1 MISDDRVGAIAP
13 HRIGNFSFFGRP
25 KVRPMTN
32 ATVLIAD
39 DDPDFVQLLAR
50 RCESLGLRIL
60 TASDGLDTLMSVM
73 RDAPDLLIL
82 DINMPGGDGL
92 SVAEK
97 LLRDPRIRPTPVIF
111 CSGRADVETQD
122 RCKALGGHFVTKG
135 AELWTD
141 LRPIIG
147 DLLGIGDGQSPAT
160 AASPKWRTEAP
171 TKLAKV
177 LLVDD
182 DEDVLRIMQIR
193 LRACGVE
200 VMTASNAMRGLWLAM
215 REMPQVIITDYHM
228 PEGSGDYLIARL
240 RAVPALKVIPVIVL
254 TGASGG
260 TNRDYALERRFLGE
274 YGVSAFLNKPLKF
287 EALLEALARHIEL
300 DATIWRKAS
309 ALRQR

>member
-1 MISDDRVGAIAP
+1 MA
-13 HRIGNFSFFGRP
+13 
-25 KVRPMTN
+25 N

-50 RCESLGLRIL
+50 RCGALGLRIL

-97 LLRDPRIRPTPVIF
+97 LLRDPRMRPTPVIF
-111 CSGRADVETQD
+111 CSGRVDAETQD
-122 RCKALGGHFVTKG
+122 RCKALGGQFVTKG
-135 AELWTD
+135 PELWSD
-141 LRPIIG
+141 LRPMIG
-147 DLLGIGDGQSPAT
+147 NLLGLGDAQSTTPT
-160 AASPKWRTEAP
+160 AAAGAVSPQWRAEAP
-171 TKLAKV
+171 AKLAKV

-182 DEDVLRIMQIR
+182 DEDMLRIMQIR

-200 VMTASNAMRGLWLAM
+200 ALTAPSAMQGLWLAM
-215 REMPQVIITDYHM
+215 KEMPQVVITDYRM
-228 PEGSGDYLIARL
+228 PEGSGEYLIGRL
-240 RAVPALKVIPVIVL
+240 RAVPALKAIPVIVL

-274 YGVSAFLNKPLKF
+274 YGVSAFLSKPLKF
-287 EALLEALARHIEL
+287 EALLEALARHIEI
-300 DATIWRKAS
+300 DATVWRKAS

>member
-1 MISDDRVGAIAP
+1 LASQ
-13 HRIGNFSFFGRP
+13 FSLEDA

-50 RCESLGLRIL
+50 RCEALGLRIL
-60 TASDGLDTLMSVM
+60 TASDGLDALMSVV

-82 DINMPGGDGL
+82 DISMPGGDGL

-97 LLRDPRIRPTPVIF
+97 LLRDPRMRPTPVIF
-111 CSGRADVETQD
+111 CSGRADAETQE

-135 AELWTD
+135 AELWAN
-141 LRPIIG
+141 LWPIIANV
-147 DLLGIGDGQSPAT
+147 LGIGDGHSSAAPTA
-160 AASPKWRTEAP
+160 AASPQWRTEAP
-171 TKLAKV
+171 GKLAKV

-193 LRACGVE
+193 LRACGIE
-200 VMTASNAMRGLWLAM
+200 VMTASSAMQGLWLAM
-215 REMPQVIITDYHM
+215 KEMPQVIVTDYRM

-240 RAVPALKVIPVIVL
+240 RAVPALKAIPVIVL

-274 YGVSAFLNKPLKF
+274 YGVSAFLSKPLKF

>member
-1 MISDDRVGAIAP
+1 MA
-13 HRIGNFSFFGRP
+13 
-25 KVRPMTN
+25 N

-50 RCESLGLRIL
+50 RCEALGLRIL

-97 LLRDPRIRPTPVIF
+97 LLRDPRMRPTPVIF
-111 CSGRADVETQD
+111 CSGRVDAETQD
-122 RCKALGGHFVTKG
+122 RCKALGGQFVTKG
-135 AELWTD
+135 PELWSD
-141 LRPIIG
+141 LRPMIG
-147 DLLGIGDGQSPAT
+147 NLLGLGDAQSTTPT
-160 AASPKWRTEAP
+160 AAAATVSPQWRAEAP
-171 TKLAKV
+171 AKLAKV

-182 DEDVLRIMQIR
+182 DEDMLRIMQIR

-200 VMTASNAMRGLWLAM
+200 ALTAPSAMQGLWLAM
-215 REMPQVIITDYHM
+215 KEMPQVVITDYRM
-228 PEGSGDYLIARL
+228 PEGSGEYLIGRL
-240 RAVPALKVIPVIVL
+240 RAVPALKAIPVIVL
-254 TGASGG
+254 TGASRG

-274 YGVSAFLNKPLKF
+274 YGVSAFLSKPLKF
-287 EALLEALARHIEL
+287 EALLEALARHIEI
-300 DATIWRKAS
+300 DATVWRKAS

>member
-1 MISDDRVGAIAP
+1 
-13 HRIGNFSFFGRP
+13 
-25 KVRPMTN
+25 MTN

-39 DDPDFVQLLAR
+39 DDPDFVHLLAR
-50 RCESLGLRIL
+50 RCESLDLRIL
-60 TASDGLDTLMSVM
+60 TASDGLDTLMSVV

-97 LLRDPRIRPTPVIF
+97 LLRDPRMRPTPVIF
-111 CSGRADVETQD
+111 CSGRADAETQD

-135 AELWTD
+135 AELWAD

-147 DLLGIGDGQSPAT
+147 NLLGIGDGQSPASPAPAG
-160 AASPKWRTEAP
+160 AASPQWRTEAP
-171 TKLAKV
+171 TKPAKV

-200 VMTASNAMRGLWLAM
+200 VLTASSAMQGLWLAM

-228 PEGSGDYLIARL
+228 PEGSGDYLIGRL
-240 RAVPALKVIPVIVL
+240 RAVPALKAIPVIVL

-274 YGVSAFLNKPLKF
+274 YGVSAFLSKPLKF
-287 EALLEALARHIEL
+287 EALLEALGRRGLFRVLLIHHPVAPGVV
-300 DATIWRKAS
+300 
-309 ALRQR
+309 

>member
-1 MISDDRVGAIAP
+1 MA
-13 HRIGNFSFFGRP
+13 
-25 KVRPMTN
+25 N

-50 RCESLGLRIL
+50 RCEAMGLRVL
-60 TASDGLDTLMSVM
+60 TAGDGLDTLMSVM

-97 LLRDPRIRPTPVIF
+97 LLRDPKARPVPVIF
-111 CSGRADVETQD
+111 CSGRADAETQD
-122 RCKALGGHFVTKG
+122 RCKALGGCFVIK
-135 AELWTD
+135 APALWSELQ
-141 LRPIIG
+141 PIIAN
-147 DLLGIGDGQSPAT
+147 LLGIGEAQSTTPAP
-160 AASPKWRTEAP
+160 AAAGPPQWREEP
-171 TKLAKV
+171 RPKLAKV

-182 DEDVLRIMQIR
+182 DEDMLRIMQIR
-193 LRACGVE
+193 LRACGLE
-200 VMTASNAMRGLWLAM
+200 VMTAASAMQGLWLTM
-215 REMPQVIITDYHM
+215 KEMPQVIITDYRM

-240 RAVPALKVIPVIVL
+240 RAVPALKAIPVIVL

-274 YGVSAFLNKPLKF
+274 YGVSAFLSKPLKF
-287 EALLEALARHIEL
+287 EALLEALSRHIDL
-300 DATIWRKAS
+300 DATVWQKAS